1 MSADADEDTLREI
14 WRLAVEGSPVTQSV
28 ANPTSVET
36 DFEMVG

>member
-1 MSADADEDTLREI
+1 
-14 WRLAVEGSPVTQSV
+14 VEGSPVTQSV